1 MSNTKRTVAIIA
13 SISLV
18 ILLSL
23 CTFLVIKHMNRHK
36 IDSDRVEKITVWSH
50 SFEEQELNT
59 RDTETFIKLYNK
71 AKYGG
76 EATGEGGTPEYGVH
90 VYFVDGARLVINQFG
105 YVGHDFEVALYDAN
119 GPQND
124 WYYVDSQDLYK
135 FVSEIITNA
144 NP

>member
-36 IDSDRVEKITVWSH
+36 IDSDQVEKITVWSH
-50 SFEEQELNT
+50 SFDEQELNV

-76 EATGEGGTPEYGVH
+76 KATGEGGTPEYGVD
-90 VYFVDGARLVINQFG
+90 VYFVDGSRLVINQFG
-105 YVGHDFEVALYDAN
+105 YVGHDFKVALYDAN
-119 GPQND
+119 GPKND
-124 WYYVDSQDLYK
+124 WYYVDSQDLYE